1 MIYESRLTTGQAN
14 SAVNISPLVDDVLCC
29 LDWWCNG
36 VVLSNRWPDGVVV
49 RSLDCDFKLWL

>member
-14 SAVNISPLVDDVLCC
+14 SAVNISPLVDDILCC

-36 VVLSNRWPDGVVV
+36 VMLSDQWPDGVVV